1 MTRYNPTVNWNLR
14 QRRNNNRNTQDDIRN
29 RVNRLRG
36 IETEEESRT
45 DFNDGCGLL
54 ATNIDWGLDGVYD
67 SCSSYLDRRG
77 RRERQPLD
85 SYLDSYSDHSYRRSF
100 TAIFGETCN
109 DSCDDPRYIKSYDYK
124 PTKFNFNKTVGDNDN
139 LYLGIELE
147 IDNGGKSEETAK
159 YIQEFLGEENCYI
172 MSDGSLTN
180 GLEIT
185 THPCSLN
192 YHKQLPYQELF
203 TELIHKGYKSH
214 DTQTCGYHIHVNR
227 DYFSKDPTTQD
238 LCITKVLYLIEKY
251 WDEVVKIARRGSN
264 RFSRRFGIKE
274 NESMFEL
281 LIKAKGKGNYMT
293 NSKYNMLNLDHKD
306 TIEFRLFKGTL
317 KYSTFIATMEFI
329 SNLVYI
335 CKVASLDNIQNIK
348 FEDIINIKESEFLIN
363 YLKER
368 SKVAIPK
375 SRESYEDIWSGY
387 VHTPPIPV
395 FRS

>member
-1 MTRYNPTVNWNLR
+1 MTRYNPTANWNLR
-14 QRRNNNRNTQDDIRN
+14 QRRNSNRNTQDDVRN

-36 IETEEESRT
+36 IETEEENNAT
-45 DFNDGCGLL
+45 FNEGGALL
-54 ATNIDWGLDGVYD
+54 ATDIDWALDRVYN
-67 SCSSYLDRRG
+67 SCSSYLGRRG
-77 RRERQPLD
+77 RREEQPLN
-85 SYLDSYSDHSYRRSF
+85 SYSDHSYRRSF

-109 DSCDDPRYIKSYDYK
+109 DSCNDSDYIKSYNYK
-124 PTKFNFNKTVGDNDN
+124 PSKFNFNKTVDDNDN

-159 YIQEFLGEENCYI
+159 FIQEFLGEENCYI

-227 DYFSKDPTTQD
+227 NYFSNDPTMQD

-281 LIKAKGKGNYMT
+281 LIKAKGKGDYMT

-317 KYSTFIATMEFI
+317 KYETFIATMEFI

-335 CKVASLDNIQNIK
+335 CKITSLDNIQNIK
-348 FEDIINIKESEFLIN
+348 FKDIINVNETGFLIN
-363 YLKER
+363 YLEERKNAVISKSKE
-368 SKVAIPK
+368 SSDDMW
-375 SRESYEDIWSGY
+375 SR
-387 VHTPPIPV
+387 
-395 FRS
+395 FLRN